1 MSNYIKSPDGGFM
14 LDTDVF
20 AITYDELGRPVVTL
34 NEAVAGFIKNP
45 LGITSAKANDSV
57 IVATVDDEGNP
68 TSYGVASA

>member
-20 AITYDELGRPVVTL
+20 AITYDELGRPVITL

-45 LGITSAKANDSV
+45 LGITGAKANDSV
-57 IVATVDDEGNP
+57 IITTVDDKGNP